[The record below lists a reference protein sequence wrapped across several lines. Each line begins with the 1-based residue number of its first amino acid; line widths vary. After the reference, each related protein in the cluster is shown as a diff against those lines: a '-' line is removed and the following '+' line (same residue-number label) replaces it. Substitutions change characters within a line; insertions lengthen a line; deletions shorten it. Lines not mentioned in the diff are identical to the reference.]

1 MRAFELHAHAKQVSR
16 SSGRSSV
23 AAAAYRSG
31 GILTDE
37 RTGEVHDYS
46 KKGGVEHTR
55 IYLPDNAPQGA
66 LDRSKLWN
74 AVERKENRS
83 NSTTAHELEVS
94 FPHEFNAM
102 QRREAGDRIAKE
114 LIRRY
119 NVAVDIAYHEPN
131 KSGDERNFHAHILFT
146 TRGFDEATKDGWDK
160 RKFRDLSK
168 DAAKDLEG
176 NPILDEDGKKQTR
189 GQLEILSLREFTADQ
204 MNAIAKRDG
213 LPVHTEHLSFEARG
227 IEREPSQK
235 MGFSATDQ
243 ERRGKRTDR
252 GDMNRQI
259 EASNDNLGHTA
270 AQLEGQ
276 KNEVLIW
283 EQAQLAKLDLAIAKE
298 QHSEEDVRELLT
310 SRHVHYPFHEKNIK
324 TAKRELMEAQE
335 RLDNLGLIDRMTGK
349 RAIFEQELQGKQQN
363 LQAAELRL
371 QELVTSEDI
380 ESYQARDGHTRRT
393 LDNADQIGVKS
404 NAELQAEA
412 EQYRKDQEELNALE
426 SALASRS
433 NTDKII
439 GALTGK
445 TRAQKAKIAEL
456 RETARAHE
464 TRQIDKEQA
473 QAKTERL
480 RKEHSRKERERKAAN
495 DARDEA
501 YRLLLEKAKKDGL
514 TSADEWT
521 LEGLESISRQQAAQ
535 FQIDKRGRK
544 TSEQVAEA
552 MAQQRKEEESRNLA
566 SDAEYAESARAQKA
580 QEAAQGRK
588 GWFKADD
595 AANDAERPTGWHSG
609 DNSADQDDGLDQ

>member
-1 MRAFELHAHAKQVSR
+1 
-16 SSGRSSV
+16 
-23 AAAAYRSG
+23 
-31 GILTDE
+31 
-37 RTGEVHDYS
+37 
-46 KKGGVEHTR
+46 
-55 IYLPDNAPQGA
+55 
-66 LDRSKLWN
+66 
-74 AVERKENRS
+74 
-83 NSTTAHELEVS
+83 
-94 FPHEFNAM
+94 
-102 QRREAGDRIAKE
+102 
-114 LIRRY
+114 
-119 NVAVDIAYHEPN
+119 
-131 KSGDERNFHAHILFT
+131 
-146 TRGFDEATKDGWDK
+146 
-160 RKFRDLSK
+160 
-168 DAAKDLEG
+168 
-176 NPILDEDGKKQTR
+176 
-189 GQLEILSLREFTADQ
+189 
-204 MNAIAKRDG
+204 
-213 LPVHTEHLSFEARG
+213 
-227 IEREPSQK
+227 
-235 MGFSATDQ
+235 
-243 ERRGKRTDR
+243 
-252 GDMNRQI
+252 MNRQI

-283 EQAQLAKLDLAIAKE
+283 EQAQLAKMDLAIAKE

-310 SRHVHYPFHEKNIK
+310 SRHVHFPFHEKNIK

-404 NAELQAEA
+404 DAELQAEA

-473 QAKTERL
+473 QAKTERR

-514 TSADEWT
+514 KLLYTEY
-521 LEGLESISRQQAAQ
+521 GIQPPP
-535 FQIDKRGRK
+535 F
-544 TSEQVAEA
+544 
-552 MAQQRKEEESRNLA
+552 
-566 SDAEYAESARAQKA
+566 SD
-580 QEAAQGRK
+580 
-588 GWFKADD
+588 
-595 AANDAERPTGWHSG
+595 
-609 DNSADQDDGLDQ
+609 